1 MRGSCRGPAT
11 PLKQSV
17 NEIPWIDLHSSTTAG
32 HEAKSLLVKTP
43 MPAPEFQHTVGKTAS
58 FSGTALH
65 TGDKVTLKL
74 HPAPIDHGIKFKRKD
89 LQDEPTI
96 DAKIENLKT
105 VERATTIGEGS
116 VRVHTVEHILAALS
130 AMGVD
135 NAIVEMDANE
145 PPIGDG
151 SAQPYVDLIKKAGVM
166 AQEERRKFFDVREPM
181 HVEAK
186 TGALLVLLPDDKF
199 RISCTQAGPNN
210 RFAQFLSMEIT
221 PTGFECEIAPAR
233 TFVYYEDVEPLME
246 KNLIKGGSLENAI
259 VVRGEA
265 VLSKEPLRFPD
276 EFVRH
281 KIIDIIG
288 DLALV
293 GRRIR
298 GHVVAVKPGHAA
310 NAELARALAREQTR
324 RSAMST
330 PRAIPIGDSG
340 LDTGEVMNILP
351 HRYPFLMVDR
361 VIGFEGENK
370 ITAIKSITINEPFFQ
385 GHFPG
390 HPVMPGVM
398 QVEAMA
404 QVASILLFKLTKTSS
419 RVGYFMS
426 ADQVK
431 FRKPVFPGDTIFIH
445 AELTRARG
453 NRMAKTKCYC
463 VVNDAIVSEAELM
476 FTFLDK

>member
-1 MRGSCRGPAT
+1 MA
-11 PLKQSV
+11 
-17 NEIPWIDLHSSTTAG
+17 ST
-32 HEAKSLLVKTP
+32 
-43 MPAPEFQHTVGKTAS
+43 PEFQHTVGKTAS
-58 FSGTALH
+58 LSGTALH
-65 TGDKVTLKL
+65 TGEKVSLKL
-74 HPAPIDHGIKFKRKD
+74 HPAPVGYGIKFKRKD

-96 DAKIENLKT
+96 DAKIDNLKT

-116 VRVHTVEHILAALS
+116 VRVHTVEHVLAALS

-151 SAQPYVDLIKKAGVM
+151 SAQPYVDLIKKAGVTV
-166 AQEERRKFFDVREPM
+166 QEEPQKFFDVREPM
-181 HVEAK
+181 HVESK
-186 TGALLVLLPDDKF
+186 TGALLVLLPDEKF

-210 RFAQFLSMEIT
+210 RFTQFLSMEVT
-221 PTGFECEIAPAR
+221 PTAFEREIAPAR
-233 TFVYYEDVEPLME
+233 TFVYYEDVQPLMD

-265 VLSKEPLRFPD
+265 VLSKEPLRFAD

-281 KIIDIIG
+281 KILDIIG

-293 GRRIR
+293 GRRLR
-298 GHVVAVKPGHAA
+298 GHVVAVKPGHAT
-310 NAELARALAREQTR
+310 NAELVRALAREQTR
-324 RSAMST
+324 RSAMAVS
-330 PRAIPIGDSG
+330 RAMPAGNGG
-340 LDTGEVMNILP
+340 LDTDEVMKILP

-361 VIGFEGENK
+361 IIGFEGENK
-370 ITAIKSITINEPFFQ
+370 ITGVKSITINEPFFQ

-453 NRMAKTKCYC
+453 NRLAKTKCHC
-463 VVNDAIVSEAELM
+463 VVNDAVVSEGELM

>member
-1 MRGSCRGPAT
+1 
-11 PLKQSV
+11 
-17 NEIPWIDLHSSTTAG
+17 
-32 HEAKSLLVKTP
+32 
-43 MPAPEFQHTVGKTAS
+43 MPASPEFQHTVGKTAG
-58 FSGTALH
+58 FSGTSLH
-65 TGDKVTLKL
+65 TGEKVSIKL
-74 HPAPIDHGIKFKRKD
+74 HPAPVDHGIKFKRKD

-96 DAKIENLKT
+96 DAKIENLKM

-116 VRVHTVEHILAALS
+116 VRVHTVEHVLAALS

-135 NAIVEMDANE
+135 NVIVEMDANE

-151 SAQPYVDLIKKAGVM
+151 SAQPYVDVIKRAGVT
-166 AQEERRKFFDVREPM
+166 AQDAPRSFFDVRDTM
-181 HVEAK
+181 HVESK
-186 TGALLVLLPDDKF
+186 TGALLVLLPDETF

-210 RFAQFLSMEIT
+210 RFTQFLSMEIT
-221 PTGFECEIAPAR
+221 PAIFEREIAPAR
-233 TFVYYEDVEPLME
+233 TFVFYEDVQPLME

-265 VLSKEPLRFPD
+265 VLSKEPLRFAD

-281 KIIDIIG
+281 KILDIIG

-293 GRRIR
+293 GRPIR

-324 RSAMST
+324 RSAMAA
-330 PRAIPIGDSG
+330 PRTIPAGDGG
-340 LDTGEVMNILP
+340 LDTDEVMQILP

-361 VIGFEGENK
+361 IIGFEADNK
-370 ITAIKSITINEPFFQ
+370 ITGVKSITINEPFFQ

-404 QVASILLFKLTKTSS
+404 QVASILLYKLAKTSS

-426 ADQVK
+426 ADDVK

-445 AELTRARG
+445 AELTKARG
-453 NRMAKTKCYC
+453 NRLAKAKCYC
-463 VVNDAIVSEAELM
+463 VVNDAIVSEGELM

>member
-1 MRGSCRGPAT
+1 
-11 PLKQSV
+11 
-17 NEIPWIDLHSSTTAG
+17 
-32 HEAKSLLVKTP
+32 
-43 MPAPEFQHTVGKTAS
+43 MPASPEFQHTVGKTAG
-58 FSGTALH
+58 FSGTSLH
-65 TGDKVTLKL
+65 TGEKVSIKL
-74 HPAPIDHGIKFKRKD
+74 HPAPVDHGIKFKRKD

-96 DAKIENLKT
+96 DAKIENLKM

-116 VRVHTVEHILAALS
+116 VRVHTVEHVLAALS

-151 SAQPYVDLIKKAGVM
+151 SAQPYVDVINRAGV
-166 AQEERRKFFDVREPM
+166 ATQDAPRSFFDVRDTM
-181 HVEAK
+181 HVESK
-186 TGALLVLLPDDKF
+186 TGALLVLLPDETF

-210 RFAQFLSMEIT
+210 RFTQFLSMEIT
-221 PTGFECEIAPAR
+221 PAIFEREIAPAR
-233 TFVYYEDVEPLME
+233 TFVFYEDVQPLME

-265 VLSKEPLRFPD
+265 VLSKEPLRFAD

-281 KIIDIIG
+281 KILDIIG

-293 GRRIR
+293 GRPIR

-310 NAELARALAREQTR
+310 NADLARALAREQTR
-324 RSAMST
+324 RSAMAA
-330 PRAIPIGDSG
+330 PRTIPTGDGG
-340 LDTGEVMNILP
+340 LDTDEVMQILP

-361 VIGFEGENK
+361 IIGFEADNK
-370 ITAIKSITINEPFFQ
+370 ITGVKSITINEPFFQ

-404 QVASILLFKLTKTSS
+404 QVASILLYKLAKTSS

-426 ADQVK
+426 ADDVK

-445 AELTRARG
+445 AELTKSRG
-453 NRMAKTKCYC
+453 NRLAKAKCYC
-463 VVNDAIVSEAELM
+463 VVNDAVVSEGELM

>member
-1 MRGSCRGPAT
+1 MAAT
-11 PLKQSV
+11 
-17 NEIPWIDLHSSTTAG
+17 
-32 HEAKSLLVKTP
+32 
-43 MPAPEFQHTVGKTAS
+43 PEFQHTLAKTAS
-58 FSGTALH
+58 FSGTSLH
-65 TGDKVTLKL
+65 TGEKVSLKL
-74 HPAPIDHGIKFKRKD
+74 HPAAVDHGIKFKRKD

-96 DAKIENLKT
+96 DARIDNLKT

-116 VRVHTVEHILAALS
+116 VRVHTVEHVLGALS
-130 AMGVD
+130 GMGVD

-151 SAQPYVDLIKKAGVM
+151 SAQPYVDLIKKAGVT
-166 AQEERRKFFDVREPM
+166 AQDEPRKFFDVRDTM
-181 HVEAK
+181 HVESK
-186 TGALLVLLPDDKF
+186 TGALLVLLPDEKF

-210 RFAQFLSMEIT
+210 RFAQYLSMEVT
-221 PTGFECEIAPAR
+221 PALFEREIAPAR

-265 VLSKEPLRFPD
+265 VLSKEPLRFTD

-281 KIIDIIG
+281 KILDVIG

-298 GHVVAVKPGHAA
+298 GHVVAVKPGHAV
-310 NAELARALAREQTR
+310 NADLARVLAREQTR
-324 RSAMST
+324 RSALSVT
-330 PRAIPIGDSG
+330 RAVPRGDG
-340 LDTGEVMNILP
+340 GFDTDEVMQILP
-351 HRYPFLMVDR
+351 HRFPFLMVDR
-361 VIGFEGENK
+361 IISFESETKCIGV
-370 ITAIKSITINEPFFQ
+370 KSVTINEPFFE

-404 QVASILLFKLTKTSS
+404 QVASILLFKLAKTTS
-419 RVGYFMS
+419 RIGYFMS
-426 ADQVK
+426 ADGVK

-445 AELTRARG
+445 AELTKSRG
-453 NRMAKTKCYC
+453 ERLAKAKCHC
-463 VVNDAIVSEAELM
+463 VVNDAVVSEGELM

>member
-1 MRGSCRGPAT
+1 MAS
-11 PLKQSV
+11 
-17 NEIPWIDLHSSTTAG
+17 
-32 HEAKSLLVKTP
+32 
-43 MPAPEFQHTVGKTAS
+43 APEFQHTLSKAAG
-58 FSGTALH
+58 FSGMSLH
-65 TGDKVTLKL
+65 TGEKVSLKL
-74 HPAPIDHGIKFKRKD
+74 HPAPANHGIKFKRKD
-89 LQDEPTI
+89 LPDEPTI
-96 DAKIENLKT
+96 DAKIDNLKM

-116 VRVHTVEHILAALS
+116 MRVHTVEHVLAALS

-135 NAIVEMDANE
+135 NAVVEMDANE

-151 SAQPYVDLIKKAGVM
+151 SAHAYVDVIKRAGI
-166 AQEERRKFFDVREPM
+166 APQDAPRKFFDVREPM
-181 HVEAK
+181 HMESK
-186 TGALLVLLPDDKF
+186 TGALLVLLPDDTF

-210 RFAQFLSMEIT
+210 RFAQFLSTEIT
-221 PTGFECEIAPAR
+221 PAIFEREIAPAR
-233 TFVYYEDVEPLME
+233 TFVYYEDVQPLME

-265 VLSKEPLRFPD
+265 VLSKEPLRFAD

-281 KIIDIIG
+281 KILDIIG

-293 GRRIR
+293 GRPIR
-298 GHVVAVKPGHAA
+298 GHVVAVKPGHAT
-310 NAELARALAREQTR
+310 NAELVRALAREQTR
-324 RSAMST
+324 RSAMAV
-330 PRAIPIGDSG
+330 PRAMPIGNGG
-340 LDTGEVMNILP
+340 LDTSEVMKILP

-361 VIGFEGENK
+361 IIGFEGENK
-370 ITAIKSITINEPFFQ
+370 ITGVKSITINEPFSQ

-390 HPVMPGVM
+390 HAVMPGEM

-445 AELTRARG
+445 AELTRA
-453 NRMAKTKCYC
+453 
-463 VVNDAIVSEAELM
+463 
-476 FTFLDK
+476 